1 MSKNLLVGDDFRT
14 NPLSLKPGGYD
25 ITVIY
30 ETGKSFTYDKI
41 KNPANYVTRIS
52 SNFSSNSKYGQI
64 VEILIDGNPT
74 WSIETR
80 DKVNDFGIIL

>member
-1 MSKNLLVGDDFRT
+1 MSNNLYVGDNFRT

-30 ETGKSFTYDKI
+30 ENGKSFTYDKV
-41 KNPANYVTRIS
+41 KNPSNYVTRI
-52 SNFSSNSKYGQI
+52 SSNSKYGQI

-74 WSIETR
+74 WSISTR
-80 DKVNDFGIIL
+80 DQANDFGIIL

>member
-1 MSKNLLVGDDFRT
+1 MSKTLLVGDDFRT

-52 SNFSSNSKYGQI
+52 SNSKYGQI

-74 WSIETR
+74 WSIGTR